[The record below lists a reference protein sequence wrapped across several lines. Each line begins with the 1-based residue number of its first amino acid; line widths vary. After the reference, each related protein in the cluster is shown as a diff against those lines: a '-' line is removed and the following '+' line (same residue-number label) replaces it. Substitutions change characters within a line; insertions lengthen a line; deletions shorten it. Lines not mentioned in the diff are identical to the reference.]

1 MATVEYDL
9 DTSGGLMPQIQALI
23 APPPNEG
30 ESKKK
35 KDYEPRYRRPARAV
49 NHDCCDSCKEGGDLI
64 CCDRCPAS
72 FHLLCHNPPLE
83 EEDLPRGEWLCHRC
97 KVSPS
102 EIDDDAASTS
112 SSQSR
117 HSSSKGSQKEGSVHK
132 SGEKTP
138 VNGTCQN
145 GQMPEQ
151 GLQKYKECAE
161 KSKSKGKSPPLK
173 TEPMDIDI
181 IHKKPIHEKN
191 SHHFHLLIQAA
202 SAMNPKQFQL
212 PNELVCTTQL
222 PGSSKRPRFREGG
235 LHLFKTYWGVSPGG
249 SETAFADN
257 PGHSRENLDLIFL
270 APSFTPQEV
279 NLNQPPPVP
288 FLQLVSGVCDVL
300 GFSPFAFQSTPSL
313 MWKGLEGVT
322 ALPQFECPEPRY
334 QLLDPLVPKIDSA
347 HIKEA
352 PLLSQNVASS
362 GNGYPMPEEKL
373 LTSVSLTERVKLWD
387 IYNGPISQDT
397 VKLNFLKK
405 VHRRNP
411 PFRYRVRLPPRNT
424 IRVPDAIKEQY
435 KNPPPLLPRV
445 TEPLP
450 LVTDSGTVSTT
461 AESGVTADEQDEW
474 LTSLVTLQSSIA
486 KHLVKKQASSTSETS
501 PVSSAKPLSCMTSSN
516 ISSSSSTVSSSH
528 PVTNCPSSTL
538 LDKNSS
544 ETKTFLNGDLTHHQT
559 FLGLSSINPVVH
571 TLVKKN
577 NGSVTF
583 KDNSIIA
590 NGEYVQSDH
599 AKIKVRLD
607 ENLSLSTCKI
617 RNEVQDGNSIA
628 VANNNQT
635 TQEDNSQQ
643 TLIVGKSTP
652 VPTSSTSGKTNA
664 VITRVVRS
672 IASLSSECRVT
683 TPSSVIIQE
692 HPVTTG
698 LTQSSLSANGTIW
711 KQMIAVGNKHNGSC
725 QSNVVSTLDGA
736 LQMPDMDLSKLD
748 EQLVRILAWQRL
760 QQLVPQA
767 SVLKKPG
774 SPHSTTESS
783 DISARAVV
791 CPVFRG
797 PTVPM
802 PYRTL
807 TIGKGADMDV
817 CLTNYGHCNYV
828 SAKHACIFYDELTKH
843 FELLNYSEHGTTV
856 DNVLYS
862 CDFSEKR
869 TSAPQPTVIVSSL
882 RKIVDKARGKPE
894 MKPLDRLTMSSRAGQ
909 SWKPC
914 NCKASSSSLIGRSG
928 AGWEGTALLQHG
940 SCIRCGCLQFVFSI
954 TDYRIKGETEDR
966 KTNGAVAA
974 VIRSSS
980 T

>member
-97 KVSPS
+97 KVSPT
-102 EIDDDAASTS
+102 EVDDDAASTS

-117 HSSSKGSQKEGSVHK
+117 HSSCKGSQKEGPAHK

-161 KSKSKGKSPPLK
+161 KGKSKVKSPPLK
-173 TEPMDIDI
+173 TEPMDVDI
-181 IHKKPIHEKN
+181 THKKPTNEKN
-191 SHHFHLLIQAA
+191 SHPFHLLIQAA
-202 SAMNPKQFQL
+202 STMNPKQFQL

-235 LHLFKTYWGVSPGG
+235 RSASKKLAHELDNGIVPLPAKLCFQCRKSCRKAPLVQCDYCPLHF
-249 SETAFADN
+249 
-257 PGHSRENLDLIFL
+257 HLDCLDPPL
-270 APSFTPQEV
+270 TTAPSGRWMCPNHAEH
-279 NLNQPPPVP
+279 
-288 FLQLVSGVCDVL
+288 
-300 GFSPFAFQSTPSL
+300 
-313 MWKGLEGVT
+313 MLE
-322 ALPQFECPEPRY
+322 
-334 QLLDPLVPKIDSA
+334 D
-347 HIKEA
+347 
-352 PLLSQNVASS
+352 
-362 GNGYPMPEEKL
+362 KL

-387 IYNGPISQDT
+387 MYSGPISQDT
-397 VKLNFLKK
+397 IKLNFLKK

-435 KNPPPLLPRV
+435 KNPPPLLPRIM
-445 TEPLP
+445 EPLP
-450 LVTDSGTVSTT
+450 LVTDSVTVSST

-486 KHLVKKQASSTSETS
+486 KHLIKKQASSTSETI
-501 PVSSAKPLSCMTSSN
+501 PVSSAKSLSCVTSSN
-516 ISSSSSTVSSSH
+516 ISSSSITVSSSH

-544 ETKTFLNGDLTHHQT
+544 ETKAFLNGDLTHHQT
-559 FLGLSSINPVVH
+559 FSGTPTTNPVVH
-571 TLVKKN
+571 TLAKKN
-577 NGSVTF
+577 NGPVTF

-590 NGEYVQSDH
+590 NGEYVQSEH
-599 AKIKVRLD
+599 SKIKVRLD
-607 ENLSLSTCKI
+607 ENLSLNTCKI
-617 RNEVQDGNSIA
+617 RNEVLDGNGIA
-628 VANNNQT
+628 VPNSNQT

-643 TLIVGKSTP
+643 TLVMGRSTP
-652 VPTSSTSGKTNA
+652 VPTSSTSGKTNT

-672 IASLSSECRVT
+672 TTSLSSECRVT
-683 TPSSVIIQE
+683 TPSVIIQE
-692 HPVTTG
+692 HPVTAG
-698 LTQSSLSANGTIW
+698 MTQSSLSANGTIW

-725 QSNVVSTLDGA
+725 QSSVVNSIDGA

-760 QQLVPQA
+760 QQLLPQA
-767 SVLKKPG
+767 SVLKKSG
-774 SPHSTTESS
+774 NTHSTIESL

-817 CLTNYGHCNYV
+817 CLANYGHCNYV
-828 SAKHACIFYDELTKH
+828 SAKHACIFYDE
-843 FELLNYSEHGTTV
+843 
-856 DNVLYS
+856 
-862 CDFSEKR
+862 
-869 TSAPQPTVIVSSL
+869 VS
-882 RKIVDKARGKPE
+882 
-894 MKPLDRLTMSSRAGQ
+894 
-909 SWKPC
+909 
-914 NCKASSSSLIGRSG
+914 
-928 AGWEGTALLQHG
+928 
-940 SCIRCGCLQFVFSI
+940 
-954 TDYRIKGETEDR
+954 
-966 KTNGAVAA
+966 
-974 VIRSSS
+974 
-980 T
+980 